1 MMAYQN
7 LTEKKLTSELIFDGK
22 VLHIYRDT
30 VSLPD
35 GNTASREY
43 IRHIGAV
50 CVVPLTE
57 NGQVMVER
65 QYRYP
70 IGKVTLE
77 IPAGKLN
84 TYDEPPTEA
93 ARRELKEE
101 TGVEAGELIDLG
113 DFYPAAAYSDERIR
127 IFLARNLAFGQTQ
140 PDEDEFLSVELIS
153 LEELVREIL
162 AGNVPDAKTQ
172 AAVLRVYF
180 MMKEGLR

>member
-1 MMAYQN
+1 MEYRN
-7 LTEKKLTSELIFDGK
+7 LIEKNLASEIIFDGK
-22 VLHIYRDT
+22 LLHVYRDT

-50 CVVPLTE
+50 CVVPLTD
-57 NGQVMVER
+57 NGQVVMER

-84 TYDEPPTEA
+84 APDEPLDEA

-101 TGVEAGELIDLG
+101 TGAEAGELIDLG
-113 DFYPAAAYSDERIR
+113 DFYPVSAYSDERIR
-127 IFLARNLAFGQTQ
+127 MFLARDIRFGSTN
-140 PDEDEFLSVELIS
+140 PDEDEFLSVELIP
-153 LEELVREIL
+153 LEDLVREIMD
-162 AGNVPDAKTQ
+162 GNVPDAKTQ
-172 AAVLRVYF
+172 AAILRVYL
-180 MMKEGLR
+180 MMREEPR

>member
-1 MMAYQN
+1 MEYSG
-7 LTEKKLTSELIFDGK
+7 LTEKKLASETIYEGSWLRIF
-22 VLHIYRDT
+22 RDT

-35 GNTASREY
+35 GNRASREY

-57 NGQVMVER
+57 NGQVVVER
-65 QYRYP
+65 QFRYP
-70 IGKVTLE
+70 IGRVTLE
-77 IPAGKLN
+77 IPAGALN
-84 TYDEPPTEA
+84 SPNEIPVEA

-113 DFYPAAAYSDERIR
+113 DLYSAAAYSDERIR
-127 IFLARNLAFGQTQ
+127 MFCARDLRFGNTN
-140 PDEDEFLSVELIS
+140 PDEDEFLSVELIP
-153 LEELVREIL
+153 LEELVREIM

-172 AAVLRVYF
+172 AAVLRVYL

>member
-1 MMAYQN
+1 MEYSG
-7 LTEKKLTSELIFDGK
+7 LTEKKLASEAIYEGGWLRIF
-22 VLHIYRDT
+22 RDT

-35 GNTASREY
+35 GNRASREY

-57 NGQVMVER
+57 NGQVVVER
-65 QYRYP
+65 QFRYP

-84 TYDEPPTEA
+84 TTDEIPAEA

-101 TGVEAGELIDLG
+101 TGAEAGELIDLG
-113 DFYPAAAYSDERIR
+113 DLYCAAAYSDEKIR
-127 IFLARNLAFGQTQ
+127 VFLARNLVFGQAQ
-140 PDEDEFLSVELIS
+140 RDEDEFMSVELIG

-172 AAVLRVYF
+172 AAVLRVYLLL
-180 MMKEGLR
+180 KEGLR